1 MDNLIRQNE
10 NHEERIQ
17 RLEKADEEIKGQ
29 LSELATNVNTLN
41 YDLKEKY
48 TRIEESNKFLRESH
62 TGLTQQNERLY
73 SAVLEGN
80 KQSAQRSDELKKQRQ
95 QDSTK
100 LWVSIFGAGGGA
112 IVIIKLIFD
121 FMMATN

>member
-1 MDNLIRQNE
+1 MDNLIKQNE

-17 RLEKADEEIKGQ
+17 RLEKSDEEMKSQ
-29 LSELATNVNTLN
+29 LTDLTSSVESLT

-48 TRIEESNKFLRESH
+48 TRIEESNKYLRESH
-62 TGLTQQNERLY
+62 TGLSQQNERLY

-80 KQSAQRSDELKKQRQ
+80 KQSAQRGDEFKKQRQ

-112 IVIIKLIFD
+112 IVIIRLILD
-121 FMMATN
+121 FMIAH

>member
-1 MDNLIRQNE
+1 MDNLIRQSE

-17 RLEKADEEIKGQ
+17 RLEKSGEEMKAQ
-29 LSELATNVNTLN
+29 LSDLTSSVDSLT
-41 YDLKEKY
+41 YDLREKY

-62 TGLTQQNERLY
+62 TALSQQNERLY
-73 SAVLEGN
+73 SAVLDGN
-80 KQSAQRSDELKKQRQ
+80 KQSAQRGDELKKQRQ

>member
-1 MDNLIRQNE
+1 MDKYIREQE
-10 NHEERIQ
+10 SHSERIK
-17 RLEKADEEIKGQ
+17 RLELSDEEMKSQI
-29 LSELATNVNTLN
+29 SDLASSVNSLT

-48 TRIEESNKFLRESH
+48 TRIEESNKYLRESH
-62 TGLTQQNERLY
+62 AGLTQQNERLY

-80 KQSAQRSDELKKQRQ
+80 KQSAQRGDELKKQQQ

-121 FMMATN
+121 FMMTH